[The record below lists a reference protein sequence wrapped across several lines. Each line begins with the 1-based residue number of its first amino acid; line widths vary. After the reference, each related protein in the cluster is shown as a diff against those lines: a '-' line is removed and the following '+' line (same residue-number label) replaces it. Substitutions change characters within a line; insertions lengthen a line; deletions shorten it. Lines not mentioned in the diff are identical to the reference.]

1 MTASYLEAEK
11 RENYSKMTAKE
22 KAHERKESKLH
33 EIAEHLTGA
42 EVKALKKLV
51 QKNMPTETKVKYMGL
66 I

>member
-1 MTASYLEAEK
+1 
-11 RENYSKMTAKE
+11 MTAKE